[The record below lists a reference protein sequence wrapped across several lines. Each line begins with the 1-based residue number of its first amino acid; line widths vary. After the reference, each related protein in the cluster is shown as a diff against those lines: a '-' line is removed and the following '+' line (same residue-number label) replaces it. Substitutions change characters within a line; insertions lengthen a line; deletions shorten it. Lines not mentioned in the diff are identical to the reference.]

1 MARSPSKETAEATPK
16 TDKLAEARGR
26 NLDLAIQQIQKD
38 YGEGAILR
46 MGGEGIKSDISVIPT
61 GNLLIDQALGG
72 TGAFQNCQLTRHI
85 GLPDDVTLTDLTVTL
100 ASGALKVHAAVSK
113 SGTCYDATG
122 TVDAS
127 IAISVILCS
136 N

>member
-61 GNLLIDQALGG
+61 GNLLIDQALG
-72 TGAFQNCQLTRHI
+72 TGGFPRGRVVEIYGPESSGKT
-85 GLPDDVTLTDLTVTL
+85 TLTLTVIAQAQKTGRPRRL
-100 ASGALKVHAAVSK
+100 HRRGARP
-113 SGTCYDATG
+113 
-122 TVDAS
+122 
-127 IAISVILCS
+127 
-136 N
+136 

>member
-61 GNLLIDQALGG
+61 GNLLIDQALG
-72 TGAFQNCQLTRHI
+72 TGQAKLHCLHQA
-85 GLPDDVTLTDLTVTL
+85 L
-100 ASGALKVHAAVSK
+100 AAGQVAGVGALSGSDRGIDRCRPLIIECVH
-113 SGTCYDATG
+113 G
-122 TVDAS
+122 
-127 IAISVILCS
+127 
-136 N
+136 